1 MPGNQ
6 SSGDE
11 AFAAATDSAMP
22 GSQSSAVLE
31 EMADG
36 HIIYRSRFC
45 DKGDSPSETVKGD
58 DALVGVADLIFQATG
73 LASQFATVDRA
84 ALALQLRTFLSSA
97 FGGEWPEI
105 CPADAV
111 SDEHC
116 RELVGVMLEVLA
128 EPLPLGEDPM
138 ICAMQALHTTLS
150 GDARVV
156 SFFDHIRA
164 AEASAATETSHVVQ
178 ALGQSS
184 AGSGLG
190 LMLPPPPPLRPEDRP
205 MFVTIRDRSGQVE
218 RVKFKI
224 KMTTPLRKL
233 KEAYIERVGL
243 QHCQVILYYYKVGTP
258 RYSFT
263 AVGDDDTRHAWL
275 H

>member
-1 MPGNQ
+1 
-6 SSGDE
+6 
-11 AFAAATDSAMP
+11 
-22 GSQSSAVLE
+22 
-31 EMADG
+31 MADG

-45 DKGDSPSETVKGD
+45 DRDSPSEIVKGD
-58 DALVGVADLIFQATG
+58 DALVGVADLIFQAMRSDDR

-84 ALALQLRTFLSSA
+84 ALALQLHTFLSSA

-105 CPADAV
+105 RPADAV

-178 ALGQSS
+178 A
-184 AGSGLG
+184 GSG
-190 LMLPPPPPLRPEDRP
+190 LMLPPPPPSSAPI
-205 MFVTIRDRSGQVE
+205 FVTVRDRRGQVD

-224 KMTTPLRKL
+224 KKTTPLRKL
-233 KEAYIERVGL
+233 KEAYIERLGL

-258 RYSFT
+258 RFSFT
-263 AVGDDDTRHAWL
+263 PVGDDDTGAMIGLEDGSFISSFIDMGSGTSGARRVGDRIGR
-275 H
+275 